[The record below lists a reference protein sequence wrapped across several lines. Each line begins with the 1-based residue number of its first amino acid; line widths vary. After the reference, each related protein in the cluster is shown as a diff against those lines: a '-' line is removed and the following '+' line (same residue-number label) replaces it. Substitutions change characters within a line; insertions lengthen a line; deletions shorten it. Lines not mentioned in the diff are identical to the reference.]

1 MDSADSGDW
10 ASYSRKDGSIVPRK
24 EAFSKNMEVV
34 GYHDLHGKP
43 GFQMAMQEVD
53 GRYYLYLAHFRH
65 SGWAILDVTDPSRP
79 EYLRFVPGPDKA
91 GQVTLK
97 LQVAGGLMVTALQ
110 QAFPFLHGTS
120 WEDPYEEGVYIWDVK
135 DPANPK
141 WLSHWQ
147 TGGGL
152 GVHRFFYDGGRYV
165 HLAASCRGFKGFLYR
180 VLDIADPTKPLEVG
194 RWWHPE
200 QWTAGF
206 VEPKEPPAGD
216 VLLNL
221 LDGPNMH
228 GPAYPKGE
236 LAYLSYGGAGMVI
249 LDISDITLPRLVGQL
264 RHNPPLSG
272 KLSGARCHTV
282 VPLSQRPY
290 AVMTSEGERY
300 PVFTKEFIGGVAQPL
315 NFIGMVD
322 VSNPSDPT
330 LISIFPYPE
339 IPEGW
344 PYENFNE
351 IPGVGAGPFGPHNLH
366 EPHYHP
372 ALEDR
377 NDRIYCCYF
386 HAGLRIY
393 DTSDPFVPREIAHYI
408 PPDPESWAFNNA
420 AGDLF
425 PGPNIAT
432 TEDVIVDNRGY
443 IYMDTLHQGL
453 YVLRCTV

>member
-1 MDSADSGDW
+1 MPP
-10 ASYSRKDGSIVPRK
+10 KQ
-24 EAFSKNMEVV
+24 AFAKNIEVLA
-34 GYHDLHGKP
+34 YHDLKGRP
-43 GFQMAMQEVD
+43 GFQMAMQEVG
-53 GRYYLYLAHFRH
+53 GRYYLYMSHFRH
-65 SGWAILDVTDPSRP
+65 PGWAILDVTDPTKP
-79 EYLRFVPGPDKA
+79 EYLKFVPGPDKA

-135 DPANPK
+135 DPTDPK
-141 WLSHWQ
+141 FLSHWQ

-165 HLAASCRGFKGFLYR
+165 HMAASCRGFTGFMYR
-180 VLDIADPTKPLEVG
+180 ILDVSDPTRPFEAG
-194 RWWHPE
+194 RWWSPR
-200 QWTAGF
+200 QYLPGF
-206 VEPKEPPAGD
+206 IQPKEPPPGD
-216 VLLNL
+216 VLLNM

-228 GPAYPKGE
+228 GPAYPKGD
-236 LAYLSYGGAGMVI
+236 LAYLSYGGAGLVV
-249 LDISDITLPRLVGQL
+249 LDISDITLPKIIGQL
-264 RHNPPLSG
+264 KHHPPLAG

-282 VPLSQRPY
+282 IPLSERPY

-300 PVFTKEFIGGVAQPL
+300 PVFTPEFIGGVAQPL

-322 VSNPSDPT
+322 ISAPTDPT
-330 LISIFPYPE
+330 LVSIFPYPE
-339 IPEGW
+339 IPAEW
-344 PYENFNE
+344 PYKNFTE

-386 HAGLRIY
+386 HAGLRVY
-393 DTSDPFVPREIAHYI
+393 DISDPFVPREIAYYI
-408 PPDPESWAFNNA
+408 PPDPDKWAFNNA

-443 IYMDTLHQGL
+443 IYVDTLHQGL
-453 YVLRCTV
+453 YILRCTV